1 MIASI
6 NRLQGL
12 SLPQAKYRFYNHRMS
27 EADAEPQPEPQTDLP
42 PERLPLLPKRK
53 KFLIP
58 IIILL
63 SLTLIGSVAGLFI
76 GFASIK
82 NSEAFAL
89 TMAELEKSD
98 AVKQYVGLP
107 IDAGAVVI
115 GKHDERN
122 GTYDLTYKITGP
134 VGSAAVRS
142 RCESEAEDSPWEVT
156 FLDIGVGGREGQ
168 VITLVGDAK
177 NPPGSVQ

>member
-1 MIASI
+1 MD
-6 NRLQGL
+6 
-12 SLPQAKYRFYNHRMS
+12 QAPT
-27 EADAEPQPEPQTDLP
+27 AEPDK
-42 PERLPLLPKRK
+42 LPLLPKRK

-63 SLTLIGSVAGLFI
+63 SLTLVGSVAGLFI

-82 NSEAFAL
+82 SSDAFKL
-89 TMAELEKSD
+89 TMAQLEESS

-107 IDAGAVVI
+107 MEAGTIVI
-115 GKHDERN
+115 GKHDGRN
-122 GTYDLTYKITGP
+122 GTYDLTFEIRGP

-142 RCESEAEDSPWEVT
+142 RCESLAEGEPWEIT

-168 VITLVGDAK
+168 VITLVGDPK
-177 NPPGSVQ
+177 NPPGSRE